1 LKRPR
6 LRASVLSAGYGTRLR
21 PLTLFLPKPLLPI
34 RGEPV
39 VGYTLRR
46 LAGVG
51 CEAAVLNLHHLADA
65 IPAELGRSY
74 HGLPLRYTREEEIL
88 GTLGPLA
95 AQRELLASAEVVILI
110 NGDTL
115 CRWPLRAMLKKH
127 RKSGADATLLLHRRG
142 PEEALGGG
150 VGVDS
155 KGWVVQL
162 RDSEPV
168 APPVRHHLFA
178 GAHLLS
184 PRLLERIGD
193 GPGDIVADLYQPL
206 LRDGGRIAAVTT
218 RAPWHD
224 LGTPHRYLEAALAA
238 TRGEGLFSRLL
249 PRPRNHVSPLAT
261 VSPGAVVEH
270 SIVEAGAA
278 VEEGSKIAGSVLL
291 EGARVA
297 SGSEIRDSLLGP
309 GVHLPRA
316 AKIEGRMITRAKIG
330 YEPNPQESVMGE
342 LVYTPL

>member
-1 LKRPR
+1 M
-6 LRASVLSAGYGTRLR
+6 LSAGFGTRLR

-39 VGYTLRR
+39 VGHTLRR
-46 LAGVG
+46 LAAAS

-95 AQRELLASAEVVILI
+95 AQRELLAAAEVVILV

-115 CRWPLRAMLKKH
+115 CRWPLRKMLEKH
-127 RKSGADATLLLHRRG
+127 RKSGADATLLLHRRA

-168 APPVRHHLFA
+168 APPARHHLFA

-193 GPGDIVADLYQPL
+193 GPGDVVADLYQPL
-206 LRDGGRIAAVTT
+206 LRDGGRIATVTT
-218 RAPWHD
+218 GAPWHD
-224 LGTPHRYLEAALAA
+224 LGTPHRYLEAALDA
-238 TRGEGLFSRLL
+238 TRGEGFLARLFKRSCHHL
-249 PRPRNHVSPLAT
+249 SPLAE
-261 VSPGAVVEH
+261 VSPEAAVEH
-270 SIVEAGAA
+270 SIVEAGAV
-278 VEEGSKIAGSVLL
+278 VEEGAKLTGSLLL

-297 SGSEIRDSLLGP
+297 AGSEIRGCLLGP
-309 GVHLPRA
+309 GVHLPKA
-316 AKIEGRMITRAKIG
+316 TKIEGRMITRAKIG
-330 YEPNPQESVMGE
+330 YEPTPHESVMGE